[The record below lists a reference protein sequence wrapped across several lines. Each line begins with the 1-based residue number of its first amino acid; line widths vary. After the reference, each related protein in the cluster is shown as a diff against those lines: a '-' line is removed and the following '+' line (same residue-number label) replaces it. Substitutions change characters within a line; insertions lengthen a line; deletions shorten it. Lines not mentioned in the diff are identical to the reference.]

1 MLAFDVVVVG
11 AGGAGMMAALSAS
24 EGKDLNVAVISK
36 VFPTRSHTGAA
47 QGGINAAMR
56 NRDNTDSTEKHFRDT
71 VKGSDF
77 LADQDAVEFFT
88 SKMPSVIA
96 ELDYYGVPFSR
107 DQNGRIAQRPFGGA
121 SSPRTCYSADK
132 TGHVILHALYEQC
145 LKNNVQFLNEWF
157 LLSTVVEDGKLEG
170 LVAMD
175 IRSGKIHPI
184 QTKSVVIASGG
195 FGRIYWSRT
204 TNAIN
209 MTGDGT
215 AACFEAGIPLK
226 DPEFVQFHP
235 TGLANTGILLSEA
248 CRGEGGYLVN
258 KDGER
263 FMKRYAPEKM
273 ELGPRDLV
281 SRSIETEIRE
291 GRGFGEGMT
300 SYVLMDLRHLGEQKI
315 MERLPQVRE
324 LAMEFEGVDIIKEP
338 VPIRPS
344 CHYMMG
350 GIHVTDHE
358 TCSTPI
364 DGIHAAGE
372 CCSVSIHGANRL
384 GGNSVADV
392 VFYGKYAGLGAKASA
407 KRRQLGNAQRLAGET
422 AKWEQ
427 EFQRIREKQSGIS
440 MFDIRNRLAETMWYN
455 VGIFR
460 TEQDM
465 KKAYDTINQLINEYE
480 DAYAGD
486 PAEKYNMAF
495 INYVELGNMLKLA
508 KAITLGAI
516 HRKESR
522 GSHSRADYPAR
533 DDANFLRHT
542 LVYKDGE
549 NYRHEYLPVTITK
562 YQPEERKY

>member
-1 MLAFDVVVVG
+1 MLSYDVIIVG

-24 EGKDLNVAVISK
+24 EDKSLRVACLSK
-36 VFPTRSHTGAA
+36 IFPTRSHTGAA
-47 QGGINAAMR
+47 QGGINAAMGY
-56 NRDNTDSTEKHFRDT
+56 RDANDSPESHFRDT

-88 SKMPSVIA
+88 TNMPKVIS

-107 DQNGRIAQRPFGGA
+107 DENGRIAQRPFGGA

-145 LKNNVQFLNEWF
+145 LKNGVHFHNDWY
-157 LLSTVVEDGKLEG
+157 LLSLSVDNGNFEG
-170 LVAMD
+170 IVAMD
-175 IRSGKIHPI
+175 IRSGEIHSI
-184 QTKSVVIASGG
+184 QAKSVVIATGG
-195 FGRIYWSRT
+195 FGRVYWSRT

-215 AACFEAGIPLK
+215 AACFNAGIPLK

-235 TGLANTGILLSEA
+235 TGLASTGVLLSEA
-248 CRGEGGYLVN
+248 CRGEGGYLIN

-263 FMKRYAPEKM
+263 FMARYAPEKM

-281 SRSIETEIRE
+281 SRSIETEIKE
-291 GRGFGEGMT
+291 GRGFGEGMG
-300 SYVLMDLRHLGEQKI
+300 SYVLMDLRHLGEKKI

-324 LAMEFEGVDIIKEP
+324 LALDFEGVDLVKEP

-344 CHYMMG
+344 CHYTMG
-350 GIHVTDHE
+350 GIHISDYQ

-392 VFYGKYAGLGAKASA
+392 VLFGKYAGLGAKESA
-407 KRRQLGNAQRLAGET
+407 KRRSFTSTEKLKRDTDEWVEKFNS
-422 AKWEQ
+422 
-427 EFQRIREKQSGIS
+427 IRQKKTGIN
-440 MFDIRNRLAETMWYN
+440 MFKIRDELAETMWNN

-460 TEQDM
+460 TESDM
-465 KKAYDTINQLINEYE
+465 EKANQKVSGLLEEYK
-480 DAYAGD
+480 DAMIGD
-486 PAEKYNMAF
+486 SSEKYNMAF
-495 INYVELGNMLKLA
+495 INYVEIGNILKLA
-508 KAITLGAI
+508 KAISMGALN
-516 HRKESR
+516 RKESR
-522 GSHSRADYPAR
+522 GSHSRADYPTR
-533 DDANFLRHT
+533 DDANFLKHT
-542 LVYKDGE
+542 MIYQDGDQ
-549 NYRHEYLPVTITK
+549 YRLEYSPVKITK

>member
-1 MLAFDVVVVG
+1 MLKYDVVIVG
-11 AGGAGMMAALSAS
+11 AGGAGMMSALYAS
-24 EGKDLNVAVISK
+24 KDPSLKVAVLSK
-36 VFPTRSHTGAA
+36 IFPTRSHTGAA
-47 QGGINAAMR
+47 QGGINAAMGY
-56 NRDNTDSTEKHFRDT
+56 RDATDSVEKHFRDT

-88 SKMPSVIA
+88 THMPELIT
-96 ELDYYGVPFSR
+96 ELDYMGVPFSR
-107 DQNGRIAQRPFGGA
+107 DANGKVAQRPFGGA

-145 LKNNVQFLNEWF
+145 LKNKVKFHNDWY
-157 LLSTVVEDGKLEG
+157 LLSLVVDQGQFQG
-170 LVAMD
+170 IVAMD
-175 IRSGKIHPI
+175 MRSGEIHGI
-184 QTKSVVIASGG
+184 QAKSVVIATGG
-195 FGRIYWSRT
+195 FGRVYWSRT

-215 AACFEAGIPLK
+215 AACFNVGIPLK

-235 TGLANTGILLSEA
+235 TGLASTGVLLSEA
-248 CRGEGGYLVN
+248 CRGEGGYLLN

-263 FMKRYAPEKM
+263 FMARYAPEKM

-281 SRSIETEIRE
+281 ARSIETEIKE

-300 SYVLMDLRHLGEQKI
+300 SYVLMDLRHLGKEKI

-324 LAMEFEGVDIIKEP
+324 LALDFEGVDLVKEP

-350 GIHVTDHE
+350 GIHISDYRTL
-358 TCSTPI
+358 STPI

-392 VFYGKYAGLGAKASA
+392 VLFGKYAGLGAKDSA
-407 KRRQLGNAQRLAGET
+407 KKRTFSPTEKLEEET
-422 AKWEQ
+422 KKWVHK
-427 EFQRIREKQSGIS
+427 FQHTRTKKTGVNMFEIRDK
-440 MFDIRNRLAETMWYN
+440 MAETMWYN

-460 TEQDM
+460 TEKEM
-465 KKAYDTINQLINEYE
+465 MSARNTIEDLLHQYE
-480 DAYAGD
+480 DAYIGD
-486 PAEKYNMAF
+486 DSLSYNMAF
-495 INYVELGNMLKLA
+495 INYIEIGNLLKLA
-508 KAITLGAI
+508 KAVAMGAI
-516 HRKESR
+516 NRKESR
-522 GSHSRADYPAR
+522 GSHSRADYPTR
-533 DDANFLRHT
+533 NDEKFLKHT
-542 LVYKDGE
+542 LIYQDKDH
-549 NYRHEYLPVTITK
+549 YRLEYIPVKITK